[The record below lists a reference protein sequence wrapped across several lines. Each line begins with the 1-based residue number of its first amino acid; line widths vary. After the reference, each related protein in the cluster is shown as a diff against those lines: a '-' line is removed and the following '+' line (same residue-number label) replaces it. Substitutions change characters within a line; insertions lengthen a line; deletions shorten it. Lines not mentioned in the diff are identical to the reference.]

1 MKHYSV
7 DDFLCNISCPYKI
20 EVEKKI
26 NLLYDLRI
34 LRKVKRRIDSREND
48 VYRMFMSYESKI
60 KLDNVVR
67 GIIIG
72 NYTLDELLEGF
83 VI

>member
-34 LRKVKRRIDSREND
+34 LRRVKRRIDSREKEAA
-48 VYRMFMSYESKI
+48 YQRPLERLQTHKRRM
-60 KLDNVVR
+60 
-67 GIIIG
+67 GG
-72 NYTLDELLEGF
+72 NNP
-83 VI
+83 